1 MTDAK
6 TAIKIIDSADYV
18 IPYKTIRTM
27 IKWGDDV
34 EKDQFSQYSEDQW
47 VWVNK
52 ERAKLKKAIRSR
64 IQRGIFVRK
73 YCPKGASQWY
83 DSPSI
88 HVVPGWDRTA
98 GTVAIES
105 SHRVVSHVSVNPATQ
120 RRDRGRS
127 MAVITGG
134 L

>member
-73 YCPKGASQWY
+73 YSPKGASQWY
-83 DSPSI
+83 DSPRVFRGNSPAPQYMSFQ
-88 HVVPGWDRTA
+88 VG
-98 GTVAIES
+98 IE
-105 SHRVVSHVSVNPATQ
+105 RQEP
-120 RRDRGRS
+120 
-127 MAVITGG
+127 
-134 L
+134 